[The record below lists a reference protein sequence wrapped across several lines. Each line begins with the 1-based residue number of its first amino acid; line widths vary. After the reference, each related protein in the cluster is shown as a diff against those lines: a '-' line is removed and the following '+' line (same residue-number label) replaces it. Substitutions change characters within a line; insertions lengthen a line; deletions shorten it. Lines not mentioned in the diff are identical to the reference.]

1 MKQDFFRKNPEL
13 TADKKILLAV
23 STGVDS
29 MVLLHLL
36 QRQGLTIGV
45 AHVDHQLRTESKVE
59 ADFLRDYCRKQD
71 IPFYLKIWKKPAK
84 KNVEAAARNLRY
96 AFFKEIMEQE
106 NYDLVLTAHHGDDQ
120 LETLLMR
127 LTRGGSFTGHSGI
140 VRQQTFGNGIL
151 LRPLLSFSK
160 ESLYEYAEEKNLTY
174 FEDATNISQDYF
186 RNRIRQNI
194 VPELKK
200 ENPQILANAQQFHQ
214 QLLWA
219 DQLITEVLKEN
230 LRNIEYDG
238 QRWFFSA
245 DTLPTDTGARYY
257 FLSIFFQQKALQ
269 TNLVVS
275 QRQLFLLL
283 DQIQRPVSQWV
294 VDLGEGWQ
302 FSRRYQHFYLE
313 KKIIVHQEKYFL
325 GENERFFLSDNEMIA
340 LRRSDTVA
348 DKGVYQVP
356 LPLKVKL
363 PLTIRRRQD
372 GDRIRLTETLT
383 KRISRY
389 FIDKK
394 TPMDIRD
401 QAWVV
406 EDSAGEI
413 VALLPFVN
421 SYLSIA
427 TETDRIHYILDYTLQ
442 VAK

>member
-1 MKQDFFRKNPEL
+1 MRQEFFRENPEL
-13 TADKKILLAV
+13 IDDRRILLAV

-36 QRQGLTIGV
+36 EQQGLSIGV
-45 AHVDHQLRTESKVE
+45 AHVDHQLRAESRAE
-59 ADFLRDYCRKQD
+59 ADFLRNYCKKQG
-71 IPFYLKIWKKPAK
+71 IPFYLKVWQHPAK
-84 KNVEAAARNLRY
+84 KNIEAAARSFRY
-96 AFFKEIMEQE
+96 AFFEEIMEQE

-140 VRQQTFGNGIL
+140 ARQQTFGNGML
-151 LRPLLSFSK
+151 LRPLLLFSK
-160 ESLYEYAEEKNLTY
+160 ESLYEYAEENKLTY
-174 FEDATNISQDYF
+174 FEDATNNSQDYF

-200 ENPQILANAQQFHQ
+200 ENPQILEHAQQFHQ

-219 DQLITEVLKEN
+219 NQLIKQTLKEN
-230 LRNIEYDG
+230 LRNVEFDG
-238 QRWFFSA
+238 HRWFFSTE
-245 DTLPTDTGARYY
+245 TLPADMGARYY
-257 FLSIFFQQKALQ
+257 FLSIFFQQKASQ
-269 TNLVVS
+269 TKLAVS
-275 QRQLFLLL
+275 QRQLFSLL

-302 FSRRYQHFYLE
+302 FSRRYQQFYLE
-313 KKIIVHQEKYFL
+313 KKTTVHQEKYYL
-325 GENERFFLSDNEMIA
+325 GENERFLLPNDEMIA
-340 LRRSDTVA
+340 LRRSNAVSE
-348 DKGVYQVP
+348 KGVYQVP
-356 LPLKVKL
+356 LPLTVKL
-363 PLTIRRRQD
+363 PLIIRRRQN
-372 GDRIRLTETLT
+372 GDRIHLTETLT

-394 TPMDIRD
+394 TPMNDRD

-421 SYLSIA
+421 SYLSIT

>member
-84 KNVEAAARNLRY
+84 KNVEAAARSLRY

-200 ENPQILANAQQFHQ
+200 ENPQILAHAQQFHQ

-219 DQLITEVLKEN
+219 DQLITEALKEN

-245 DTLPTDTGARYY
+245 DTLPTDTGALYY

-325 GENERFFLSDNEMIA
+325 GENERFFLSDNETIA

-356 LPLKVKL
+356 LPLTVKL

-394 TPMDIRD
+394 TPMDIRV

>member
-1 MKQDFFRKNPEL
+1 
-13 TADKKILLAV
+13 
-23 STGVDS
+23 
-29 MVLLHLL
+29 
-36 QRQGLTIGV
+36 
-45 AHVDHQLRTESKVE
+45 
-59 ADFLRDYCRKQD
+59 
-71 IPFYLKIWKKPAK
+71 
-84 KNVEAAARNLRY
+84 
-96 AFFKEIMEQE
+96 
-106 NYDLVLTAHHGDDQ
+106 
-120 LETLLMR
+120 MR

-160 ESLYEYAEEKNLTY
+160 ETLYEYAEEKNLTY

-219 DQLITEVLKEN
+219 DQLITEALKEN

-294 VDLGEGWQ
+294 LDLGEGWQ

-325 GENERFFLSDNEMIA
+325 GENERFFLSDNETIA

-356 LPLKVKL
+356 LPLTVKL

-421 SYLSIA
+421 SYLSIT